1 MADYLQVPGAQVTP
15 AERQFI
21 HDLAAQYNR
30 PDAVL
35 VNIGI
40 MWGCTLWCLRAGA
53 PLAQLYGVD
62 IAPKAYDIK
71 SEAELHAMILEGDS
85 RTLFFDLPID
95 VLLVDG
101 DHHYDVVDADIK
113 NWVPR
118 VRKGGTLIFHDYSP
132 TQHNLDTF
140 PHLEGVRR
148 AVDELCEREP
158 HWKALTAPDS
168 LKVLQRR

>member
-1 MADYLQVPGAQVTP
+1 MADYLQVPGAQVTL

-53 PLAQLYGVD
+53 PLARLYGVD
-62 IAPKAYDIK
+62 IAPDVYPIADRANLRAEIIKAN
-71 SEAELHAMILEGDS
+71 SHNLEFGS
-85 RTLFFDLPID
+85 LID
-95 VLLVDG
+95 VLLIDG
-101 DHHYDVVDADIK
+101 DHHYASVAADID
-113 NWVPR
+113 NWLGR
-118 VRKGGTLIFHDYSP
+118 VRIGGTVIFHDYTP
-132 TQHNLDTF
+132 TQHNLDMF

-168 LKVLQRR
+168 LKVLQWR

>member
-53 PLAQLYGVD
+53 PAARLYGVD
-62 IAPKAYDIK
+62 IAPDVYPIADRANLRAEIIKAN
-71 SEAELHAMILEGDS
+71 S
-85 RTLFFDLPID
+85 
-95 VLLVDG
+95 
-101 DHHYDVVDADIK
+101 
-113 NWVPR
+113 
-118 VRKGGTLIFHDYSP
+118 
-132 TQHNLDTF
+132 HNL
-140 PHLEGVRR
+140 
-148 AVDELCEREP
+148 
-158 HWKALTAPDS
+158 
-168 LKVLQRR
+168 